1 MAVSTST
8 APELTREQVAAI
20 LTNPLE
26 TQSAF
31 LASGPT
37 IIDTTGPLRIPRAA
51 SALTEAQLDELAWIG
66 ENELIPEVDPEFG
79 ELSLLPSTMKS
90 IKVLTRFSNEL
101 ARQSVVALDT
111 ALQARLVADV
121 AAKVDRQ
128 LFSAEGDGVT
138 TPRGMFAWQG
148 VQTVPVGGELTLDAI
163 LDGQALALGAN
174 VDQSRLRLFMRPGD
188 YMALRANKDADGRY
202 MLQPDAALGA
212 TATVLG
218 LPVTLSPRIPEGS
231 AALAD
236 MAHVTVARD
245 VMPSVKLL
253 DQTFGQYDQQAI
265 RVVTRYDAAP
275 TDPAA
280 VVTFTGITGGA

>member
-8 APELTREQVAAI
+8 APELTREQVAAV

-26 TQSAF
+26 TTAAF

-51 SALTEAQLDELAWIG
+51 TAMTEDELAALQWTG
-66 ENELIPEVDPEFG
+66 ENELIPELDPEFG
-79 ELSLLPSTMKS
+79 ELTLLPSTMKS

-121 AAKVDRQ
+121 AAKVDAQ
-128 LFSAEGDGVT
+128 LFSADGDGIT
-138 TPRGMFAWQG
+138 TPRGMFAWKG
-148 VQTVPVGGELTLDAI
+148 VQNVPVGGELTLDAI
-163 LDGQALALGAN
+163 LDAQALALGAN
-174 VDQSRLRLFMRPGD
+174 VDQSRLRLFLRPGD
-188 YMALRANKDADGRY
+188 YMALRGAKDGDGRY
-202 MLQPDAALGA
+202 MLQPDAAQGA

-218 LPVTLSPRIPEGS
+218 LPVTLSPRIPKGR

-280 VVTFTGITGGA
+280 VVTFSGITGA

>member
-1 MAVSTST
+1 MAISTQT
-8 APELTREQVAAI
+8 ATELTKEQVLSV
-20 LTNPLE
+20 LTSPLE
-26 TQSAF
+26 TASTF

-37 IIDTTGPLRIPRAA
+37 IIDTAGPLRVPLAA
-51 SALTEAQLDELAWIG
+51 AELDESELDALAWTG
-66 ENELIPEVDPEFG
+66 ENELIPELDPEFG
-79 ELSLLPSTMKS
+79 ELTLLPSTMKS

-101 ARQSVVALDT
+101 ARQSVVALDN
-111 ALQARLVADV
+111 ALQSRLVADV
-121 AAKVDRQ
+121 AAKVDAQ
-128 LFSAEGDGVT
+128 LYSADGDGVT
-138 TPRGMFAWQG
+138 TPRGMFAWTGTQN
-148 VQTVPVGGELTLDAI
+148 VPVGGELTLDAI

-174 VDQSRLRLFMRPGD
+174 VDQSRLRLFLRPDD
-188 YMALRANKDADGRY
+188 YMALRGAKDGDGRY
-202 MLQPDAALGA
+202 MLQPDAAQGA

-218 LPVTLSPRIPEGS
+218 LPVTVSPRIPAGR

-236 MAHVTVARD
+236 MARVIVARD

-280 VVTFTGITGGA
+280 VVTFSGIGA

>member
-26 TQSAF
+26 TTSAF

-51 SALTEAQLDELAWIG
+51 SAMTEDELDALAWIG
-66 ENELIPEVDPEFG
+66 ENEKIPEHDPEFG
-79 ELSLLPSTMKS
+79 ELTLLPSTMKS

-128 LFSAEGDGVT
+128 LFSDDGDGIT
-138 TPRGMFAWQG
+138 TPRGLFAWEGTQD
-148 VQTVPVGGELTLDAI
+148 VPVGGALALDAI

-174 VDQSRLRLFMRPGD
+174 VNQSRLRLFLRPGD
-188 YMALRANKDADGRY
+188 YMALRGAKDGDGRY
-202 MLQPDAALGA
+202 MLQPDATKGA

-218 LPVTLSPRIPEGS
+218 LPVTISPRIPAGR
-231 AALAD
+231 AALVD

-253 DQTFGQYDQQAI
+253 DQTFGDYDQQAI

-280 VVTFTGITGGA
+280 VVTFSGIGA